1 MTTQDN
7 SYTERLVKLSTSP
20 LRRFLNVQAPYGWN
34 IRRLITAPTLD
45 IGCGIGRN
53 LAHLHG
59 DGVGIDH
66 NQASVDVCRQRGF
79 VAFTPDEFLAS
90 SHSQKKFHSLLL
102 SHVIEHLSV
111 FEASELVQSYLQYLA
126 TDGRLVI
133 ICPQERGFRSDSTHV
148 HYFDASAIEN
158 LVLQHGLKVVDNRS
172 FPLPRWTGKWFT
184 HNETVIVA
192 TRI

>member
-1 MTTQDN
+1 
-7 SYTERLVKLSTSP
+7 
-20 LRRFLNVQAPYGWN
+20 LNVQAPYGWN
-34 IRRLITAPTLD
+34 IRRLVTAPTLD

-66 NQASVDVCRQRGF
+66 NQKSVDVCRQRGF
-79 VAFTPDEFLAS
+79 VAFTPDEFLES
-90 SHSQKKFHSLLL
+90 EHSDRKFRTLLI

-111 FEASELVQSYLQYLA
+111 FEASELVRSYLPYLA

-133 ICPQERGFRSDSTHV
+133 ICPQERGFQSDSTHV

-158 LVLQHGLKVVDNRS
+158 LVSQHGLKVVDNRS
-172 FPLPRWTGKWFT
+172 FPFPPWTGKWFT